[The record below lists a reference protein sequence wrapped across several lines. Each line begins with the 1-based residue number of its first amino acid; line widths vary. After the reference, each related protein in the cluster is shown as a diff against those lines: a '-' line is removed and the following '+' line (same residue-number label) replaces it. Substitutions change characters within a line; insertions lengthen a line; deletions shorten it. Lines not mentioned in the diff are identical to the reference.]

1 MTIAA
6 ALASELTRRPVR
18 GDIAMTGEITL
29 SGRVLPV
36 GGIKEKCLAAL
47 RAKITNIIIPE
58 RNKKDIEDIPKDIR
72 KKLNFTFVKHMDD
85 VLKVIFK
92 KHKVPGGRKISPR
105 KIKPSGR
112 KHARP

>member
-1 MTIAA
+1 
-6 ALASELTRRPVR
+6 
-18 GDIAMTGEITL
+18 
-29 SGRVLPV
+29 
-36 GGIKEKCLAAL
+36 
-47 RAKITNIIIPE
+47 
-58 RNKKDIEDIPKDIR
+58 
-72 KKLNFTFVKHMDD
+72 MDD